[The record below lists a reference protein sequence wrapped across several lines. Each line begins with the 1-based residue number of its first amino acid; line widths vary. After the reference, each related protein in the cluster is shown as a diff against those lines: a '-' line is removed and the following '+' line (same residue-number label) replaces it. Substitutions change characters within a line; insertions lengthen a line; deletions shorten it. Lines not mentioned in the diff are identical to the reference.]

1 MKFFAMN
8 KTFLTIMLAFAAGFL
23 FQGNVLAQNKEMTML
38 ERAAKEADRLAEL
51 LDLDDWQVFK
61 VDSTLQNDYTAFEA
75 EIQSLKDAKVENSN
89 LYIRV
94 QDKWMEQIYNSYK
107 GFFNEAQWAKYL
119 KSGAAREAKARAKR
133 RKAYGEE

>member
-1 MKFFAMN
+1 MN
-8 KTFLTIMLAFAAGFL
+8 KTFLAIMLAFAAGFL
-23 FQGNVLAQNKEMTML
+23 FQSNVFAQNKELTML
-38 ERAAKEADRLAEL
+38 ERAAKEADRLADL

-107 GFFNEAQWAKYL
+107 SFFNEAQWAKYL
-119 KSGAAREAKARAKR
+119 KSGAGREAKARAKR
-133 RKAYGEE
+133 RKSYGEE

>member
-1 MKFFAMN
+1 MN
-8 KTFLTIMLAFAAGFL
+8 KTFLAIMLAFAAGFL
-23 FQGNVLAQNKEMTML
+23 FQSNVFAQNKEMTML

-94 QDKWMEQIYNSYK
+94 QDKWME
-107 GFFNEAQWAKYL
+107 
-119 KSGAAREAKARAKR
+119 
-133 RKAYGEE
+133 